1 MQQPAWKK
9 WISHLFEWHLE
20 SAPSELNP
28 HLYVSL
34 HRGRYQLS
42 TANALY
48 SYGDLYSN
56 FSDSFKRIDLDR
68 LPGSE
73 VLLLGLGLGSV
84 PYMLEHSFGKQFFY
98 TAVELD
104 ESVIYLASKYTLPQI
119 QSPLEVVC
127 ADACSYVQYT
137 ESTFDLI
144 AMDVFVDDV
153 VPPDFEEDEFLE
165 ALAAC
170 LNPGGLLMYNR
181 LALTDVDKEHSIAFF
196 EGPFKRQFPQA
207 TYFDVK
213 GNYMLL
219 SSTHLNR
226 QL

>member
-56 FSDSFKRIDLDR
+56 FSDSFKRLDFDR

-84 PYMLEHSFGKQFFY
+84 PYMLEHSFRKQFFY

-119 QSPLEVVC
+119 QSSLEVIC

-153 VPPDFEEDEFLE
+153 VPPDFEEDAFLE

-181 LALTDVDKEHSIAFF
+181 LALTDADKERSIAFF

-219 SSTHLNR
+219 SNTHLNR